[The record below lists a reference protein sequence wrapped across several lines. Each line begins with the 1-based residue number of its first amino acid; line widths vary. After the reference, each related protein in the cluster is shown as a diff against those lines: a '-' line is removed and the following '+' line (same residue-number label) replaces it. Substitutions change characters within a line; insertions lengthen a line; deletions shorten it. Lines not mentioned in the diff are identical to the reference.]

1 MVESIRRTPVGFL
14 LWAIAVIVAII
25 GVVQLVQGQ
34 ILLGVV
40 LLVVAA
46 AIGPG
51 GFSVFRS
58 RRI

>member
-1 MVESIRRTPVGFL
+1 MGSL
-14 LWAIAVIVAII
+14 LWVIAVIVAII

-34 ILLGVV
+34 ILLGVI

>member
-1 MVESIRRTPVGFL
+1 MGFL
-14 LWAIAVIVAII
+14 LWVIALIVAII

>member
-1 MVESIRRTPVGFL
+1 MGSV
-14 LWAIAVIVAII
+14 LWIAAVIVGVI
-25 GVVQLVQGQ
+25 GIVQLLQGQ

-58 RRI
+58 RRT